1 MVIGVFAASGSSVF
15 ELAKHGMY
23 LFAAGFLFMGFNIF
37 ASGLFTALSNG
48 RISAILS
55 FLRTFVFLLLT
66 ILLLPLLLEVNGV
79 WLSIP
84 AAELMALVVAL
95 IYILKYRKV
104 YGY

>member
-1 MVIGVFAASGSSVF
+1 
-15 ELAKHGMY
+15 
-23 LFAAGFLFMGFNIF
+23 MGFNIF